1 VEFMVDSVASQRTV
15 RLLMALWDGALS
27 QGSLM
32 GKVKKSGEKA
42 ADYKPIVEQLIEDGA
57 VTRSG
62 EKRSVKILLLEPGKQ
77 LLGNLLRDPQFKFA
91 GQIGKATANVLLA
104 VMRSQS
110 AVTVANSKAVE
121 PIQSYDGFK
130 TIALE
135 TFDRLNQ
142 DFNMDNLV
150 PIYRIRR
157 AIGVKVDRER
167 FNQWLLQMQTEKV
180 LRLQG
185 GSVEDSAA
193 DKIED
198 SISTDIS
205 GLRCYAKRLA
215 A

>member
-1 VEFMVDSVASQRTV
+1 MVDSVASQRTV

-32 GKVKKSGEKA
+32 EKVKKSGEKA
-42 ADYKPIVEQLIEDGA
+42 ADYKLIVEQLIEDGS

-77 LLGNLLRDPQFKFA
+77 LLGNLLRDPQFKFD
-91 GQIGKATANVLLA
+91 GQIGKPAANVLLA

-157 AIGVKVDRER
+157 AIGDRVSR
-167 FNQWLLQMQTEKV
+167 KDFDSWLLE
-180 LRLQG
+180 LQATDIFQLLE
-185 GSVEDSAA
+185 GSVEDSAP

-198 SISTDIS
+198 SISTRVS
-205 GLRCYAKRLA
+205 GLRCYAKRLDA
-215 A
+215 